1 MSQSQYR
8 FLKRKHINDEKW
20 NACIEANSDL
30 PYALSWYLDCVAE
43 NWSALVL
50 RDYEAVFP
58 IVWKKKLGITIA
70 YNPFF
75 CQQLGL
81 FANNNHPMFE
91 STCLRFLQRKFLFCN
106 VNLHYNSVAESS
118 KLLSLRYNFVLNLN
132 QPYEAIKEN
141 YSKNTQRNI
150 TKYKLHNVFTMPFED
165 AGKFA
170 MFYEKNSATNIK
182 GYTRKHTLALEKLIN
197 ESVKRGLG
205 KMVAAYTI
213 PQNPPVALAFFL
225 KFKNR
230 IINLAP
236 ITLRD
241 ARESGAMTYILDE
254 IIQKNANTD
263 TILDFEGSSIESI
276 ARFYKGFGAKNQNFW
291 TYHHTIFDTFLEPLK
306 RQSYLV

>member
-1 MSQSQYR
+1 
-8 FLKRKHINDEKW
+8 
-20 NACIEANSDL
+20 
-30 PYALSWYLDCVAE
+30 
-43 NWSALVL
+43 
-50 RDYEAVFP
+50 
-58 IVWKKKLGITIA
+58 
-70 YNPFF
+70 
-75 CQQLGL
+75 
-81 FANNNHPMFE
+81 
-91 STCLRFLQRKFLFCN
+91 
-106 VNLHYNSVAESS
+106 
-118 KLLSLRYNFVLNLN
+118 
-132 QPYEAIKEN
+132 
-141 YSKNTQRNI
+141 
-150 TKYKLHNVFTMPFED
+150 
-165 AGKFA
+165 
-170 MFYEKNSATNIK
+170 
-182 GYTRKHTLALEKLIN
+182 
-197 ESVKRGLG
+197 
-205 KMVAAYTI
+205 MVAAYTI